1 MSRELIR
8 RLEKLEEKYER
19 DHPVQI
25 QLFWIQMVEGPDG
38 KMVRKWVPAC

>member
-1 MSRELIR
+1 MSRELIL

-25 QLFWIQMVEGPDG
+25 QLYWTHMEKGPDG
-38 KMVRKWVPAC
+38 KLVLKKVPAF